1 MRTGTRGALNTSA
14 SSPIFFF
21 FSIWEVPSSQHWQ
34 KAASWLC
41 DLSFWEDFMP
51 GLMFFPDS
59 LEILYF
65 SLKIFFICTIIKVF
79 IEFVTIL
86 LLIYILVFWP
96 RAMWDLSYP
105 IRDWSCTPAS
115 GGDVLTTEPPGKSHF
130 NMGPHKW
137 CSKFCWLDWVT
148 QWLTM
153 IKA

>member
-1 MRTGTRGALNTSA
+1 
-14 SSPIFFF
+14 
-21 FSIWEVPSSQHWQ
+21 
-34 KAASWLC
+34 
-41 DLSFWEDFMP
+41 MP

-105 IRDWSCTPAS
+105 IRD
-115 GGDVLTTEPPGKSHF
+115 
-130 NMGPHKW
+130 
-137 CSKFCWLDWVT
+137 
-148 QWLTM
+148 
-153 IKA
+153 